1 MEKKRAEIT
10 ICMGS
15 SCFSRGN
22 RRMIQTIQE
31 FLKAKKLEYT
41 VTLKG
46 AHCIGKCEQGP
57 VMKLD
62 DRIVYL
68 ITSENLEEIL
78 EKYFISDDSE

>member
-22 RRMIQTIQE
+22 RRMIQTIQQ
-31 FLKAKKLEYT
+31 FLKTKNLAENVILR
-41 VTLKG
+41 G
-46 AHCIGKCEQGP
+46 AHCMGKCEQGP

-62 DRIVYL
+62 DQIVYL
-68 ITSENLEEIL
+68 ITSENLEETL
-78 EKYFISDDSE
+78 ENYFKSDDLK